1 MKAALQFLAVAML
14 AVAAPL
20 HAQQQQP
27 TGPVEVRLESRK
39 VVAGADGKETFA
51 PATSAKPGDVIEYT
65 ATYRNTTRQ
74 PVRGLEATIPV
85 PSNTEFVT
93 GSQRPTQAKA
103 SLDARSWGDMPLKR
117 KVVRDGREVEEQVP
131 VREYRY
137 LRWFPGEL
145 GGDKT
150 LTFTAR
156 VRVVE

>member
-14 AVAAPL
+14 AVAATS
-20 HAQQQQP
+20 HAQQQQS
-27 TGPVEVRLESRK
+27 GPLDVLLESRK
-39 VVAGADGKETFA
+39 VVAAADGKETFA
-51 PATSAKPGDVIEYT
+51 AAESAKPGDVIEYT

-74 PVRGLEATIPV
+74 AIKGLEATIPV
-85 PSNTEFVT
+85 PSNTEFVA
-93 GSQRPTQAKA
+93 GSQRPAQAKA
-103 SLDARSWGDMPLKR
+103 SLDARTWGDMPLKR

-150 LTFTAR
+150 MTFTAR
-156 VRVVE
+156 VRVVQ